1 MNKAQLEKI
10 EQQTIEQIK
19 TKPVSEIARMAFN
32 TAGMDEA
39 QFELID
45 KSIPNGLYRLPT
57 SEYRRCFEVL
67 EWVCLVSGL
76 QFWRDNTL
84 YQGAL
89 ITESEFNGACLGLND
104 VLDCFQLDKSK
115 AKVMGLGAFY
125 VEMAD
130 HPQVIESHCPNKR
143 KTVYDQIIQGAE
155 SMLK

>member
-45 KSIPNGLYRLPT
+45 KSIPNGLYSLPT
-57 SEYRRCFEVL
+57 YEFRKRFEML

-76 QFWRDNTL
+76 QFWRENTL

-104 VLDCFQLDKSK
+104 VLDYFQLDKPK
-115 AKVMGLGAFY
+115 AKMMGLGALY
-125 VEMAD
+125 SEMAD
-130 HPQVIESHCPNKR
+130 HLQVIESHCSDKR

-155 SMLK
+155 SILK